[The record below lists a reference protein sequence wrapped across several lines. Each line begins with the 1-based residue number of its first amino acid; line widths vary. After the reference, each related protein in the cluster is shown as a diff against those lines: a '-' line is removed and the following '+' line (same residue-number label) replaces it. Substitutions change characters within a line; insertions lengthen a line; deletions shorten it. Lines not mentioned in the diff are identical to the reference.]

1 MCVCNQHLIGKM
13 GKKTTRICVYVQ
25 VNAAMK
31 AGAVLICTA
40 VFLEN
45 LICEKSTR
53 SPSGLS
59 FCLDAGPHTR
69 FPLPVKKRKKEKVSR
84 RSSVNVECV

>member
-1 MCVCNQHLIGKM
+1 M
-13 GKKTTRICVYVQ
+13 Q
-25 VNAAMK
+25 VNVAIK
-31 AGAVLICTA
+31 AGAVIICTA

-59 FCLDAGPHTR
+59 FSLDAGPHAR
-69 FPLPVKKRKKEKVSR
+69 FPLPVKKKKKKK
-84 RSSVNVECV
+84 CLAAAL